1 MDQRISIVTLGVKDV
16 GASTAFYKRLGW
28 APSASQSNEDI
39 SFFQMGGVIFGL
51 YGLNALAKEAK
62 LDPPSGGFS
71 GTTIAYNGRSKE
83 EVDAVIA
90 QAKAAGA
97 TILKEPEDV
106 FWGGYSGYFAD
117 PDGYAWEVAWN
128 PFFEI
133 KDDGSIVLPD

>member
-28 APSASQSNEDI
+28 APSASQSTDDI
-39 SFFQMGGVIFGL
+39 SFFQMGGIIFGL
-51 YGLNALAKEAK
+51 YGRDALAREAN
-62 LDPPSGGFS
+62 LDPPAGGFS

-90 QAKAAGA
+90 KAKAAGA
-97 TILKEPEDV
+97 TILKDPEEV

-128 PFFEI
+128 PFCEI
-133 KDDGSIVLPD
+133 KDDGTIVLPD